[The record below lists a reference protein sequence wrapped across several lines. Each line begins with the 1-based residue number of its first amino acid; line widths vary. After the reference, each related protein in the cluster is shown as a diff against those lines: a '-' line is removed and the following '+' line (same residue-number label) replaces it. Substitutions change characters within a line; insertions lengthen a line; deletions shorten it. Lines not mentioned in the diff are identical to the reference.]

1 MEPHYELVNQRTRAL
16 VRARE
21 QKPELEIREAGTN
34 CGDVDHVD
42 GDVKL
47 ASNNLDALMR
57 RVSLTSTR
65 EIDSIILRAES
76 FACKDSQ
83 RWNSDSR
90 GTLAREYTDLKLPVL
105 P

>member
-1 MEPHYELVNQRTRAL
+1 MSMVTLSWRLTTL
-16 VRARE
+16 
-21 QKPELEIREAGTN
+21 IRQCAA
-34 CGDVDHVD
+34 C
-42 GDVKL
+42 
-47 ASNNLDALMR
+47 R
-57 RVSLTSTR
+57 LTSTR